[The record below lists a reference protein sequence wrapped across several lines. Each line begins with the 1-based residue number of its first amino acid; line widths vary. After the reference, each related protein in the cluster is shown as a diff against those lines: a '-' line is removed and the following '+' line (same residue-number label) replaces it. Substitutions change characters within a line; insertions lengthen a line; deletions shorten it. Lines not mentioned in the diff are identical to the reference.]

1 MQNFWLTDKVI
12 KDHNAV
18 NTSYRLGH
26 NKFSDWSA
34 VEYEGFLTYK
44 AKYNENNMPFKEH
57 VTATE
62 LTPIDWRNLNAV
74 TPIKD

>member
-34 VEYEGFLTYK
+34 VEYEGFLTYT
-44 AKYNENNMPFKEH
+44 ANYDVNNMTFKEH
-57 VTATE
+57 AVNSD
-62 LTPIDWRNLNAV
+62 PIDWRTLNAV